1 MRSRFIHPLA
11 LLFIALLLPAALPL
25 AGALT
30 LDLHPNTVYQG
41 DTVYI
46 DITGLANQSTF
57 NYTLTSTNLVSTG
70 DHWYNLTSFNYPFAL
85 SSGHVSIVGNNVN
98 LIKLETKVGG
108 VTKSIQGVGP
118 GTVTLD
124 FLKDV
129 TADVYDYYRINYDVA
144 NVANPVTITWI
155 HNGTKSGPEDS
166 TTSFNIS
173 GASAGDVR
181 VLISVNFSVELDEVV
196 TIISP
201 TPTPTPTPTS
211 PPGPPGPPGPGPISP
226 PEIPVV
232 TVSQTGTPTPTSTS
246 SSTGGGDPTAT
257 LEPESAGQTGWKWGY
272 LPPPILEWLG
282 QVTPTSGQYGS
293 QMPWGG
299 GSSSWVILFGI
310 AVLVI
315 AVIGN
320 ILLTRKR

>member
-1 MRSRFIHPLA
+1 MNPRASLPLA
-11 LLFIALLLPAALPL
+11 LLLLALLLPAAMPP

-30 LDLHPNTVYQG
+30 LDLHPNLVYQG
-41 DTVYI
+41 DTVSI

-57 NYTLTSTNLVSTG
+57 NYTITSTNLVSTG
-70 DHWYNLTSFNYPFAL
+70 DHWYNLTNFNYPFAI
-85 SSGHVSIVGNNVN
+85 SNGHVYIVGSNVN

-108 VTKSIQGVGP
+108 VTKSIQGVGA

-124 FLKDV
+124 FLKDI
-129 TADVYDYYRINYDVA
+129 TADIYDYYRINYDVA

-155 HNGTKSGPEDS
+155 HEGNKSGPDDS
-166 TTSFNIS
+166 TASFGVS
-173 GASAGDVR
+173 GASAGDLR
-181 VLISVNFSVELDEVV
+181 CLISVNGTVALDEVV
-196 TIISP
+196 TILA
-201 TPTPTPTPTS
+201 PTPTPTPTS
-211 PPGPPGPPGPGPISP
+211 PPPPGPPGPPGPVSP

-232 TVSQTGTPTPTSTS
+232 TVSMTATPTSTS
-246 SSTGGGDPTAT
+246 SSTGVGDPTPT

-293 QMPWGG
+293 QMPGAGG
-299 GSSSWVILFGI
+299 TSSWVVLFAI
-310 AVLVI
+310 VVLVF

-320 ILLTRKR
+320 ILLTRK